1 MRGNRVTK
9 EGARG
14 TQQLIAFWH
23 LINVLFTTE
32 SMKKV
37 ILFLLGLSLALSAGA
52 QRWTIWYGVS
62 ISDEIRNS
70 SNSYNPKLHFSNCGV
85 DYAFMV
91 SNWDFT
97 LGAGLN
103 TKGQNCQI
111 NYAQLEGNAAYRF
124 INTDSGFSLSALTG
138 PYFGV
143 KVADNSSDWD
153 SGVQYEPRSVGWQA
167 GIQMIFFKRLSLK
180 VGYERAF
187 NTPMK
192 GYAQSS
198 DKIPHSLFIR
208 IGDAF

>member
-1 MRGNRVTK
+1 
-9 EGARG
+9 
-14 TQQLIAFWH
+14 
-23 LINVLFTTE
+23 
-32 SMKKV
+32 MKKV

-103 TKGQNCQI
+103 TKGHAYQI

-143 KVADNSSDWD
+143 KIADNSRNWVPGIKFQSC
-153 SGVQYEPRSVGWQA
+153 SVGWQA

-187 NTPMK
+187 NSPIK

-198 DKIPHSLFIR
+198 DRIPHSLFIR